1 MVKIK
6 YFRLMTYLLSSM
18 MSFIIVILLILIGLS
33 IAQMSKGLNDEITLS
48 QKRID
53 LLRKKGEFLKTLSEE
68 PVPKILLPPEQK
80 EFITYSKWLRESSG
94 KLYSLSNRWENY
106 LKEILR
112 PESQKMATEKSQM
125 MEDFRL
131 FHTQYLLLRNR
142 IIDENSQ
149 FVLTS
154 IYMKKRRDRVKN
166 SLMDLK

>member
-1 MVKIK
+1 MVKMK
-6 YFRLMTYLLSSM
+6 KHLFMTYLLGSL
-18 MSFIIVILLILIGLS
+18 MSFILAILFFIEGLS
-33 IAQMSKGLNDEITLS
+33 FAQTNKRLNDEITLS

-53 LLRKKGEFLKTLSEE
+53 LLRKKGEMLKTFSEE

-80 EFITYSKWLRESSG
+80 DFIAYSKWLRESSG

-106 LKEILR
+106 LKEVIR
-112 PESQKMATEKSQM
+112 PESQKMTTEKSQM